1 MHNSRGQD
9 AVIGAIEQRIAEWT
23 HLPPD
28 HGEPIQVGDWGGGR
42 LILVFDFVTC
52 RRPGFEPPFFAA
64 APRRRA
70 PNAETCPPTP
80 TPTPDIE

>member
-28 HGEPIQVGDWGGGR
+28 HGEPIQVGDWGGGAA
-42 LILVFDFVTC
+42 DFSFRFCHLPQTW
-52 RRPGFEPPFFAA
+52 F
-64 APRRRA
+64 
-70 PNAETCPPTP
+70 
-80 TPTPDIE
+80 